1 MLNRDDMKFAGS
13 IKRLSKIITMVVIL
27 SLLTACMLS
36 SCGSIENIKVT
47 KACKDALRA
56 NPNINYTKI
65 ICNVTE
71 GIAYLS
77 GWVYTE
83 KEKEIAEEIVRGVEG
98 VTDVRNTIQI
108 EEGGETNPLI
118 WIP

>member
-1 MLNRDDMKFAGS
+1 MGKHNDAQRITNARKLCS
-13 IKRLSKIITMVVIL
+13 IIKLVVVTL
-27 SLLTACMLS
+27 LLTCLIS

-47 KACKDALRA
+47 KACKEALRA

-65 ICNVTE
+65 VCNVKE

-83 KEKEIAEEIVRGVEG
+83 KEKEIAEETIRAVEG